1 MNPQSVNICWLES
14 TPLIKEKRYTNH

>member
-14 TPLIKEKRYTNH
+14 TPLIKEKRYTSH